1 MYSIIGVLFCIL
13 EGILIAKFGWIALLW
28 SSLGFALSLFLSAN
42 IVLPLLLGIPMASS
56 RISRKEMRPS
66 VYAALLRAPIIWVAL
81 FLIVGWIFPSAVD
94 WVSKNET
101 LCVGIAF
108 GFIAVLFSPLS
119 KKTRTDFRIDFD
131 KSYGRYY
138 VTENGFDKSQ
148 EKQAGA
154 VIKIASNLY
163 YNDFVNSFDD
173 LKFQLSDGRFRC
185 LILSLSITIKA
196 CEDLLKSPALLQ
208 NECLHFLSNL
218 ATTKEHGR
226 EFFNQQISPEQAK
239 QSGAAYLKKCDEY
252 WSKYYDY
259 IVKEDLGNAKTL
271 LLSLIHSVESDV
283 HLQESD
289 RERLGQLC
297 WQIEFSLAHKTM
309 RDAFISLTSK

>member
-1 MYSIIGVLFCIL
+1 MYSIIGLLFCVL
-13 EGILIAKFGWIALLW
+13 EGILVAKFGWIALLW
-28 SSLGFALSLFLSAN
+28 SSVGFALSLFASAN

-56 RISRKEMRPS
+56 HISRKEMRPS
-66 VYAALLRAPIIWVAL
+66 VYAALLRTPIIWAGL
-81 FLIVGWIFPSAVD
+81 FIILGWIFPSAVD

-101 LCVGIAF
+101 LCIGIAF
-108 GFIAVLFSPLS
+108 GFIAILFSPLS
-119 KKTRTDFRIDFD
+119 KKTRSDFRIDFD

-138 VTENGFDKSQ
+138 VVENEYDKSQ
-148 EKQAGA
+148 HKQIGA

-163 YNDFVNSFDD
+163 YNDFVNSFDI
-173 LKFQLSDGRFRC
+173 LKFEFPDGRFRC

-196 CEDLLKSPALLQ
+196 CQDLLNSPESLQ
-208 NECLHFLSNL
+208 IECLHFLSNL

-226 EFFNQQISPEQAK
+226 EFFSQQISSEQAK

-252 WSKYYDY
+252 WKKYYDY
-259 IVKEDLGNAKTL
+259 VANGDLGNTKDV
-271 LLSLIHSVESDV
+271 LLSLIHSVESDT

-289 RERLGQLC
+289 KERLGQLC

-309 RDAFISLTSK
+309 REAFIALSPE